1 LKKIKMQTNLFYT
14 TESQSSEIIL
24 DNNHTFLSDG
34 IRVLV
39 ACEYSGTVRDAF
51 KELGFDAWS
60 CDILPTEKQ
69 GNHLQCDVREIIND
83 GWDIMIA
90 HPPCT
95 YLSSSGL
102 HWNKRTLGRQ
112 EKTEEALAFVE
123 LLLNAPIKHV
133 ALENPVGAI
142 SSRIRKPDQIIQPY
156 EYGHPESKATCLWLR
171 NLPTLN
177 PTEFADW
184 THYRC
189 KCGNV
194 FEAELGKYGCCDGP
208 AKILWDNQTKSGQ
221 NKLPPSKDRWKIRS
235 TTYKGIAQAMAF
247 QWGAFISEKKAV

>member
-1 LKKIKMQTNLFYT
+1 MAG
-14 TESQSSEIIL
+14 QSTRL
-24 DNNHTFLSDG
+24 PAG
-34 IRVLV
+34 VRVLV

-60 CDILPTEKQ
+60 CDILPTEKP
-69 GNHLQCDVREIIND
+69 GNHLQCDVREILND
-83 GWDIMIA
+83 DWDIMIA

-102 HWNKRTLGRQ
+102 HWNNRTPGRQ
-112 EKTEEALAFVE
+112 EKTEEALVFVE
-123 LLLNAPIKHV
+123 LLLNAPIKHI

-142 SSRIRKPDQIIQPY
+142 SSRIRKPEQIIQPY
-156 EYGHPESKATCLWLR
+156 EYGHSESKATCLWLK
-171 NLPTLN
+171 NLPILK
-177 PTEFADW
+177 PTVFADW
-184 THYRC
+184 KMYRC

-208 AKILWDNQTKSGQ
+208 AKILWDNHTKSGQ

-235 TTYKGIAQAMAF
+235 KTYEGIANAMAL
-247 QWGAFISEKKAV
+247 QWGSYACR